1 VVILEQK
8 KTAQNSLEEV
18 NSIEKKAIEKTQQLK
33 RSLLTKETNG
43 SKKKALPLFLQSK
56 R

>member
-18 NSIEKKAIEKTQQLK
+18 NSIEKGYRKEETQQLK
-33 RSLLTKETNG
+33 AIATNKET
-43 SKKKALPLFLQSK
+43 KT
-56 R
+56 